1 MARLWARFLTW
12 VGAVPGS
19 GFEEATGSKLANGGV
34 SACEKLLEKLKD
46 DGGGVLF
53 IDEAYQLSSGNSP
66 GGKAV
71 LDFLLAEVENLRGK
85 VVFVIAGYSKQM
97 ESFFAHNPGFA
108 SRFPITMNFQDYT
121 DNELLEI
128 LQWQINR
135 NYKGRM
141 KIEGGLDGLYCRIA
155 SRRVG
160 RGRGKDGFG
169 NARAIENAFS
179 RITHRQAARLRVERG
194 AGNKPDYFLLSK
206 EDMIGPEPSAALQH
220 CEAWKRLHTLIG
232 LDEVKDEVKAFMT
245 SLATNYERELAEE
258 PLMTFSLNRIFVGSP
273 GTGKTTVAKLYGEIL
288 AALGLLSNGEVVVK
302 RPADFVGSALGQSEA
317 QTKAILSSTIGK
329 VLLIDEAYGL
339 YGGASVSDPYRTAV
353 VDTIVAEVQNVPGE
367 DRCVVLLGY
376 REEMDTMFQN
386 VNPGLSR
393 RFSIDSP
400 FVFHDFDDE
409 CLERILNLK
418 LKESALKA
426 AEKAKNVAME
436 VLKRE
441 RTRPNFGNAGAIDN
455 LLSQAKTR
463 YQKRASLGRVEHGV
477 LVATDFDENFDRLHA
492 SGANIRQLF
501 AEQVGREATILKF
514 EKIQSRARQLKSLDM
529 DIRQDVPFNFLFR
542 GPPGTGK
549 TSTARK
555 MGVIYYDLGVLSTTE
570 VVECSATNLIGE
582 YVGQT
587 GPKVQKLLDS
597 ALGKVLFIDEA
608 YRLSGGAYA
617 KEAVDELVDCVTK
630 EKYMGKLI
638 IILAGYVHHIDQ
650 LLSVNPGMSSRFPEC
665 IDFESF
671 DPESCFTL
679 LGKLLGDRKKELNA
693 KGKPFDISCLLSP
706 NMKFKQ
712 EVLGIFRSLTI
723 VEGWANARDV
733 EQISKDIFR
742 EVDLSQTVIQVE
754 KNLVTA
760 QLQKMLQERQ
770 TRERSKLRDPI
781 PSLKGLQPVQKPL
794 TDVPQPLQTR
804 TEIQVQS
811 QEHVSEPEEEVDCS
825 VEDDGKSL
833 LGIRDAS
840 VTDEVWEQLC
850 RDALEE
856 QRQETE
862 LQALKK
868 KQKCASDADRALIVK
883 QILEEEERREREQA
897 NREKLMKM
905 GACPMGYRWI
915 KQQGGYR
922 CAGGSHWMSNDHVDE
937 M

>member
-1 MARLWARFLTW
+1 M
-12 VGAVPGS
+12 PGS
-19 GFEEATGSKLANGGV
+19 GFEETTGSKLANGGV

-46 DGGGVLF
+46 GGGGVLF
-53 IDEAYQLSSGNSP
+53 VDEAYQLSSGNSP
-66 GGKAV
+66 GGKV
-71 LDFLLAEVENLRGK
+71 ILDFLLAEVENLRGK
-85 VVFVIAGYSKQM
+85 VVFVIAGYSQQM
-97 ESFFAHNPGFA
+97 ESFFAHNPGFK

-121 DNELLEI
+121 DNELLDI
-128 LQWQINR
+128 LQRQINR
-135 NYKGRM
+135 NYRGRM
-141 KIEGGLDGLYCRIA
+141 KIEGGSHGLYCRIA
-155 SRRVG
+155 SRRVS
-160 RGRGKDGFG
+160 RGRGKEGFG
-169 NARAIENAFS
+169 NARAIENALS
-179 RITHRQAARLRVERG
+179 GITKRQAVRLRAERERG
-194 AGNKPDYFLLSK
+194 INPDYFLLSK
-206 EDMIGPEPSAALQH
+206 EDMIGPEPSTALEH
-220 CEAWKRLHTLIG
+220 CEAWKKLQTLIG
-232 LDEVKDEVKAFMT
+232 LNEVKDEVKAFMT
-245 SLATNYERELAEE
+245 SIVTNYERELAEE

-288 AALGLLSNGEVVVK
+288 ATLGLLSNGEVIVK

-317 QTKAILSSTIGK
+317 QTKAILASTIGK

-376 REEMDTMFQN
+376 REEMDAMFQN

-400 FVFHDFDDE
+400 FIFHDFDDE
-409 CLERILNLK
+409 SLEKILNLK

-426 AEKAKNVAME
+426 HEKARNVAME

-455 LLSQAKTR
+455 LLSRAKTR
-463 YQKRASLGRVEHGV
+463 YQKRASLGKVKHGV
-477 LVATDFDENFDRLHA
+477 LVATDFDENFDRLHT
-492 SGANIRQLF
+492 STSNIRQLF
-501 AEQVGREATILKF
+501 AEDVGREATIMKF
-514 EKIQSRARQLKSLDM
+514 EKIQNRVRQLKCLDM
-529 DIRQDVPFNFLFR
+529 DIKEEVPFNFLFR

-555 MGVIYYDLGVLSTTE
+555 MGEIYYDLGILSTTE
-570 VVECSATNLIGE
+570 VVECSATDLIGQ

-638 IILAGYVHHIDQ
+638 IILAGYFHHINQ

-671 DPESCFTL
+671 DPEACFQL
-679 LGKLLGDRKKELNA
+679 LGKLLGKRKKELKT
-693 KGKPFDISCLLSP
+693 KGKQFDISCFLSP
-706 NMKFKQ
+706 SMKFKQ
-712 EVLGIFRSLTI
+712 EVLQIFRSLAT

-733 EQISKDIFR
+733 EQISKEIFGA
-742 EVDLSQTVIQVE
+742 VDLSQSTIHVD
-754 KNLVTA
+754 KSLVTA
-760 QLQKMLQERQ
+760 QLHKMLSERQ
-770 TRERSKLRDPI
+770 SRERSKLCDPI
-781 PSLKGLQPVQKPL
+781 SLLNGLQQSQQ
-794 TDVPQPLQTR
+794 PQIDAPGPLQTH
-804 TEIQVQS
+804 TNIHVES
-811 QEHVSEPEEEVDCS
+811 QAQVSEPEEENECND
-825 VEDDGKSL
+825 EDTGQSL

-840 VTDEVWEQLC
+840 VSDEVWEQLG

-856 QRQETE
+856 QRRDRE
-862 LQALKK
+862 LEALKK
-868 KQKCASDADRALIVK
+868 KRKSASDADRDRIVK
-883 QILEEEERREREQA
+883 QILEEEKRKEREQA
-897 NREKLMKM
+897 KKEELMKM
-905 GACPMGYRWI
+905 GACPVGFQWI

-922 CAGGSHWMSNDHVDE
+922 CAGGSHWMSDDDLDK